1 MSNVILDSVHKILVS
16 GDVLRLSLNDVHI
29 MKCSKYV
36 VFRCNVR
43 TLNRRK
49 YRGYCGIHNPDG
61 RKLTGRR
68 RFLGAAGGPSYSR
81 TVWVVRKPKV
91 CTCCVVKHQSSKT
104 FSFNIGYYTT
114 NLYRIVHK

>member
-1 MSNVILDSVHKILVS
+1 MSNIILDLVQKILAS
-16 GDVLRLSLNDVHI
+16 GDVIGLRLNDNDVHI

-36 VFRCNVR
+36 VFRYNVR

-61 RKLTGRR
+61 RKLTARR

-91 CTCCVVKHQSSKT
+91 CTCCVVKHQS
-104 FSFNIGYYTT
+104 I
-114 NLYRIVHK
+114 